1 MFREESEKAEGFICE
16 SLKIAE
22 NQVWKML
29 VATVGLWHACV
40 PKQLLIR
47 LTSLAVPAACLMTK
61 GVKSGLVHD
70 ATPIFDENHPSF
82 KRVEA

>member
-1 MFREESEKAEGFICE
+1 MP
-16 SLKIAE
+16 
-22 NQVWKML
+22 

-47 LTSLAVPAACLMTK
+47 LTSLAVPASCLMTK

-70 ATPIFDENHPSF
+70 ATPIFDENHPSS